1 MEVVPLTGTVWL
13 GQPLSLELEGRGGL
27 SAPLSVQSQDALTEE
42 TDRGKRRTKEEATQE
57 SWTAPH

>member
-1 MEVVPLTGTVWL
+1 MEVVPLTETVWL
-13 GQPLSLELEGRGGL
+13 GQPLSLELGGRGGL
-27 SAPLSVQSQDALTEE
+27 FAPLSVQSQDALTE